1 MPFDGFLKIS
11 GIKGESKDQ
20 KHKDEIDVLSF
31 AYGVQQSTSVSTG
44 GGLTAGKSTLNAF
57 TFNQNY
63 HKGSVPLFVA
73 AATGKHIDEVVFTA
87 RKSAG
92 DNQLEYLT
100 VTFKS
105 CLVTSVQVSG
115 GTENEIPG
123 ETVEIQYSEVKF
135 KYVEQTEK
143 GAKKDEIEGGY
154 DQKSNKKL

>member
-11 GIKGESKDQ
+11 GINGESKDQ
-20 KHKDEIDVLSF
+20 KHKNEIDVQSF
-31 AYGVQQSTSVSTG
+31 SYGVQQSTSVATG

-57 TFNQNY
+57 SFNQTY
-63 HKGSVPLFVA
+63 HKGSIPLFVA

-92 DNQLEYLT
+92 DDQLEYLT
-100 VTFKS
+100 VTFKH

-123 ETVEIQYSEVKF
+123 ETVEIMFSEVKF
-135 KYVEQTEK
+135 KYKEQNEK
-143 GAKKDEIEGGY
+143 GGVLSEVEGGY
-154 DQKSNKKL
+154 DQKTNKKL